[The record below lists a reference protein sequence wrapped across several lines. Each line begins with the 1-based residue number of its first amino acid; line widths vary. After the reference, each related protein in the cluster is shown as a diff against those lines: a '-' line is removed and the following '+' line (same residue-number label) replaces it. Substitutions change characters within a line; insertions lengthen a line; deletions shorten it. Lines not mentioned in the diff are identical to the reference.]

1 VQTKPTHRLDKS
13 AGTGGKGMKSSIRYQ
28 VLITFALLGFSLVNT
43 AFAQNP
49 YDKFRERRY
58 SNEGY
63 LSEADEMKL
72 GDQVHAEVLKQMRL
86 VQDPTINN
94 YVTTIGRK
102 LARNSLRPN
111 IPWQFYVVD
120 DKSVNAFATLGGKVY
135 VHTGLL
141 AVTQN
146 EAQLASVLGHE
157 IGHIVGRH
165 GLENVKRA
173 NKYGTLAGIAQIA
186 GAVLGG
192 RTGASIGEL
201 AGNLIAGGYLMK
213 HSRDAEREADYLGL
227 YELDRSGYNTSGMVQ
242 MFETLAQISQS
253 QPNSLGSI
261 LASHPPA
268 AERAQNTR
276 REISDYLKGTD
287 ARGILDTNDYKRIK
301 GSTPMPANKPRRVR
315 PRG

>member
-1 VQTKPTHRLDKS
+1 
-13 AGTGGKGMKSSIRYQ
+13 MKSSIRYQ

-86 VQDPTINN
+86 VQDPTLNN
-94 YVTTIGRK
+94 YVTSIGRK
-102 LARNSLRPN
+102 LARNSLRPEIN
-111 IPWQFYVVD
+111 WQFYVID

-213 HSRDAEREADYLGL
+213 
-227 YELDRSGYNTSGMVQ
+227 Q
-242 MFETLAQISQS
+242 
-253 QPNSLGSI
+253 
-261 LASHPPA
+261 
-268 AERAQNTR
+268 
-276 REISDYLKGTD
+276 REIGDYLKGTD
-287 ARGILDTNDYKRIK
+287 ARGILDSNDYKRIK